1 MSWGVIGVWGMS
13 IICCVVIESMAMI
26 VDWIDMNGVGIVVDW
41 LMVYFVG
48 EIVVDWL
55 MVDFVVDI
63 VMVVVMI
70 VVVNIVMSVNM
81 VSWLSNMRSR
91 VVVMVGSSD
100 DWVNSVLF
108 SVLVLSLVLGF
119 PVLSW
124 SIVSVGWLS
133 VRVLMDV
140 NNWMMVGVMWVVWI
154 SSWVG
159 VDSLVVV
166 VNGFTVDWMNL
177 MFGVLFAVMRDS
189 LVWNNYIPFRSVVL
203 MVFMGVSV
211 VVMIV

>member
-1 MSWGVIGVWGMS
+1 MS
-13 IICCVVIESMAMI
+13 IVCCVVIESMAMI
-26 VDWIDMNGVGIVVDW
+26 VDWIDMNGVG
-41 LMVYFVG
+41 
-48 EIVVDWL
+48 IVVDWL

-108 SVLVLSLVLGF
+108 SVLVLSLVLRF

-133 VRVLMDV
+133 VRMLMDV
-140 NNWMMVGVMWVVWI
+140 NNWMMVGVVWVVRI

-166 VNGFTVDWMNL
+166 VNGLTIDWMNL
-177 MFGVLFAVMRDS
+177 MFGVLFAVVRDS

>member
-1 MSWGVIGVWGMS
+1 MS
-13 IICCVVIESMAMI
+13 IVCCVVIESMAMI
-26 VDWIDMNGVGIVVDW
+26 VDWIDMNGVG
-41 LMVYFVG
+41 
-48 EIVVDWL
+48 IVVDWL

-108 SVLVLSLVLGF
+108 SVLVLSLVLRF

-133 VRVLMDV
+133 VRMLMDV
-140 NNWMMVGVMWVVWI
+140 NNWMMVGVVWVVRI

-166 VNGFTVDWMNL
+166 VNGLTIDWMNL
-177 MFGVLFAVMRDS
+177 MFGVLFAVVRDS

-203 MVFMGVSV
+203 MVIMGVSV

>member
-189 LVWNNYIPFRSVVL
+189 LVWNNHIPFRSVVL

>member
-177 MFGVLFAVMRDS
+177 MFGVLFAVVRDS